1 MKRKGFTLVE
11 LLAVLVILGLL
22 ALLITPTVFNSIN
35 DFKKEA
41 EAKQVT
47 AIEMAA
53 EDWVSDHLVMLP
65 QNFGDTMYI
74 TLGDL
79 KAEGYIEKDLRNPKN
94 NKFFPNDM
102 MIQVMRKKNDYKIT
116 SHKDSGTANLSSNL
130 KQNGPSIKL
139 NGDSVVTVTAGST
152 YVDPGAVA
160 SDASKNNITSS
171 MTKSYKLGT
180 STVSSITTTAGNI
193 YTIYYKVTS
202 NSITQVVTRNVVVVN
217 A

>member
-1 MKRKGFTLVE
+1 MKRNGFTLVE

-22 ALLITPTVFNSIN
+22 ALLITPMVFDSIN
-35 DFKKEA
+35 NFQKDA
-41 EAKQVT
+41 ESKQIMS
-47 AIEMAA
+47 IEMGAT
-53 EDWVSDHLVMLP
+53 DWVSDHLAMLP
-65 QNFGDTMYI
+65 STFGDVMYI

-79 KAEGYIEKDLRNPKN
+79 KSEGYIEKDLKNPKT
-94 NKFFPNDM
+94 NKYFPNDM
-102 MIQVMRKKNDYKIT
+102 MIRITRKKNDYKIDA
-116 SHKDSGTANLSSNL
+116 HKDSGTANLSSNL
-130 KQNGPSIKL
+130 KQKGPSIKL
-139 NGDSVVTVTAGST
+139 NGDNVVTVTAGST
-152 YVDPGAVA
+152 YVDAGAVA

-202 NSITQVVTRNVVVVN
+202 NGITQVVTRNVVVVN